1 MSRTFQKYSLYELVI
16 MAVIAALGIALKP
29 IISPLAHIVCGP
41 LMIPSGTLAGGL
53 YMMWIVIGYGLVRKP
68 GTALIICLIQ
78 ALLVIFTGVIGS
90 HGIVSLVTYLLPGVL
105 VEIVMLVSRH
115 RGCCIGCCAAGGMAA
130 NMAGTVA
137 TNVVFFQV
145 PGIYLILILSLS
157 AVSGLIGGIIAWE
170 LIRVFEGFTER
181 SLKGRNKWLDS
192 IPSEKAEAEENTAD
206 ENPVDKKQ
214 KSRRQGSIIAIVAA
228 TLVLVAGLTAYVN
241 IKTVP
246 EQGAGTDLTLN
257 VCGETT
263 TLSLADLQIMEHDR
277 VKVKQSSASHED
289 IDGTYT
295 GVMLDVI
302 LREKQIVPDETDDC
316 DVILTAGDGYST
328 AGKGSEISDIMIIYV
343 KEENW
348 LQAMFVKDRFGNRG
362 CRELTKITIE

>member
-1 MSRTFQKYSLYELVI
+1 MHMSRTFQKYSLYELVI

-53 YMMWIVIGYGLVRKP
+53 YMMWIVIGYGLVKKP

-115 RGCCIGCCAAGGMAA
+115 RACCIGCCVVGGMAA

-145 PGIYLILILSLS
+145 PGVYLILILSLS

-181 SLKGRNKWLDS
+181 RLKGRNKWLNA
-192 IPSEKAEAEENTAD
+192 EELKEAEVKEAEALETAAD
-206 ENPVDKKQ
+206 VKPANKKR

-228 TLVLVAGLTAYVN
+228 ILVLVAGLTAYVN
-241 IKTVP
+241 IKTAS
-246 EQGAGTDLTLN
+246 EHGAETDLTLN
-257 VCGETT
+257 VCGEER
-263 TLSLADLQIMEHDR
+263 TLSLAELQTMEHDR
-277 VKVKQSSASHED
+277 VKIQQSSASHED
-289 IDGTYT
+289 IDGTYI

-302 LREKQIVPDETDDC
+302 LTEAQIH
-316 DVILTAGDGYST
+316 A
-328 AGKGSEISDIMIIYV
+328 
-343 KEENW
+343 
-348 LQAMFVKDRFGNRG
+348 
-362 CRELTKITIE
+362 

>member
-90 HGIVSLVTYLLPGVL
+90 HGIVSLVTYTLPGVL

-115 RGCCIGCCAAGGMAA
+115 RGCCIGCCVAGGMAA

-145 PGIYLILILSLS
+145 PGVYLILILSLS

-170 LIRVFEGFTER
+170 LIKLFEGFAER
-181 SLKGRNKWLDS
+181 RSRGRKEWLDS
-192 IPSEKAEAEENTAD
+192 VPSEEAEAEETAAA
-206 ENPVDKKQ
+206 ETPAGKKK
-214 KSRRQGSIIAIVAA
+214 KSRKAGTVIVIIAAV
-228 TLVLVAGLTAYVN
+228 LVLVSGLTAYVN
-241 IKTVP
+241 LKTAT
-246 EQGAGTDLTLN
+246 EQGAGADLTLN

-263 TLSLADLQIMEHDR
+263 TMSLADFQIMEHDR

-289 IDGTYT
+289 IDGIYT

-302 LREKQIVPDETDDC
+302 LTEMQIMPDKIEDC
-316 DVILTAGDGYST
+316 NIILTGKDGYST
-328 AGKGSEISDIMIIYV
+328 AGKGSEVSDIMIIYV
-343 KEENW
+343 REENW
-348 LQAMFVKDRFGNRG
+348 LQAMFVKDQFGNRG